1 MGHLV
6 EKKER
11 KVENSKTVK
20 FQEAGHSSILER
32 FGFLSIIE
40 RKGLENR
47 YARKCIESSN
57 LSSSAMF
64 ILWMAYG
71 PPIE

>member
-1 MGHLV
+1 MGRRGARVV
-6 EKKER
+6 EW
-11 KVENSKTVK
+11 
-20 FQEAGHSSILER
+20 G
-32 FGFLSIIE
+32 
-40 RKGLENR
+40 GLENR
-47 YARKCIESSN
+47 YARKRIESSN